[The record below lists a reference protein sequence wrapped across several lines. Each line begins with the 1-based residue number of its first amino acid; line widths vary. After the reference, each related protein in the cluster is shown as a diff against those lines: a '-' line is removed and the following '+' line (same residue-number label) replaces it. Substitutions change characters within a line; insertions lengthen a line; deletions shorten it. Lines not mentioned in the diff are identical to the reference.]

1 AQNTPNRYQC
11 RLRHAT
17 LTIAFYRGEN
27 LPPLKLRFKHAA
39 GVEVS
44 AIFKTVMM
52 LVTFPNANVCDRLN
66 PPCPIRA
73 RQTYT
78 YSYTTAIAESFP
90 LDMSF
95 VRSGCYSEQLVIIQR
110 KSVNRH

>member
-1 AQNTPNRYQC
+1 SEYAKPLSVSITPCNTYYCVLQRGKPTTFEITFQ
-11 RLRHAT
+11 
-17 LTIAFYRGEN
+17 AFDDLE
-27 LPPLKLRFKHAA
+27 AA

-90 LDMSF
+90 
-95 VRSGCYSEQLVIIQR
+95 
-110 KSVNRH
+110 